1 MGYSYCTYTMTTIRY
16 GTNEIKEYSIKG
28 EVFNTLV
35 LDRWN
40 IGRSLQRASEMPVG
54 LEGDD
59 YSLED
64 DLAAYRNKTFCK
76 DGVWVCSGGVK
87 RDYEYICQQQ
97 NIPFNTVLDV
107 TMTLG
112 GHYY

>member
-1 MGYSYCTYTMTTIRY
+1 MGYSYCTYTMTRIRY

-28 EVFNTLV
+28 EVFQTIV
-35 LDRWN
+35 
-40 IGRSLQRASEMPVG
+40 

-64 DLAAYRNKTFCK
+64 DIAAYKNKTFCK

-107 TMTLG
+107 TISLD

>member
-1 MGYSYCTYTMTTIRY
+1 MTTIRY
-16 GTNEIKEYSIKG
+16 CTVAHTIKEYSIKG

-35 LDRWN
+35 LK
-40 IGRSLQRASEMPVG
+40 
-54 LEGDD
+54 GDD

-64 DLAAYRNKTFCK
+64 DLAGYKNKTFCK

-87 RDYEYICQQQ
+87 RDYEYICRQQ
-97 NIPFNTVLDV
+97 NIPFSTVLDV

-112 GHYY
+112 GNYL

>member
-1 MGYSYCTYTMTTIRY
+1 MGYCYCTYTLTTIRY
-16 GTNEIKEYSIKG
+16 QETEIKEYVIKG

-35 LDRWN
+35 LK
-40 IGRSLQRASEMPVG
+40 
-54 LEGDD
+54 GDD

-64 DLAAYRNKTFCK
+64 DLAAYKNKIFCK

-97 NIPFNTVLDV
+97 NIPFSTVLDV
-107 TMTLG
+107 TMSLG
-112 GHYY
+112 GHYV